1 MKLIKPYFEIIE
13 QESGLEG
20 IYKQIELAGRTCY
33 KSEDK
38 ITPDSAKGFVDRMIK
53 SGHGAMLEHGTVY
66 LKADSE
72 FYNPFIQ
79 PEDGEEEEYNDLFKY
94 GDNNYSVCHEQRSVN
109 GNTIYVTTNL
119 RVLVENNWL
128 DDLKYLCEPT
138 EYHEKRITVKF
149 VLPISISREFLRHRI
164 FSFME
169 MSTRYCNFNK
179 EKFNN
184 EITFIIP
191 YWSSLKE
198 ARYVY
203 WDGDYVEDT
212 TPESLPHTILK
223 HVVGDNDDVFLS
235 VCENAELCYKQLINS
250 GRTPQ
255 EAREVLPLCTKTE
268 LIMTGTIEQW
278 KGFFKLRSPLYGA
291 IGAHPQA
298 AELADK
304 LYIQF
309 KEKNYI

>member
-1 MKLIKPYFEIIE
+1 MRLIKSSIEILE
-13 QESGLEG
+13 QEPGIEG
-20 IYKQIELAGRTCY
+20 IHKQIEKAGRTAY
-33 KSEDK
+33 KSENY
-38 ITPDSAKGFVDRMIK
+38 ITEGSAEKFVNMIK
-53 SGHGAMLEHGTVY
+53 NKNHGACLEHGTVY
-66 LKADSE
+66 LSCSDAE
-72 FYNPFIQ
+72 FIYLGLRY
-79 PEDGEEEEYNDLFKY
+79 EC
-94 GDNNYSVCHEQRSVN
+94 NNYSNVVWEEFAPGHRTKVY
-109 GNTIYVTTNL
+109 ITTNY
-119 RVLVENNWL
+119 RVLYENNWL

-235 VCENAELCYKQLINS
+235 VCKNAELCYKQLINS

-278 KGFFKLRSPLYGA
+278 KGFFKLRSSLYGA

>member
-128 DDLKYLCEPT
+128 DDLQYLCEPT
-138 EYHEKRITVKF
+138 EFHEKESWYVLFAIVAYLMSLYVIEGRLVMLLPRKVLVIAIILRINLVMNLLLLF
-149 VLPISISREFLRHRI
+149 P
-164 FSFME
+164 
-169 MSTRYCNFNK
+169 
-179 EKFNN
+179 
-184 EITFIIP
+184 
-191 YWSSLKE
+191 
-198 ARYVY
+198 
-203 WDGDYVEDT
+203 
-212 TPESLPHTILK
+212 
-223 HVVGDNDDVFLS
+223 VGWM
-235 VCENAELCYKQLINS
+235 LINF
-250 GRTPQ
+250 Q
-255 EAREVLPLCTKTE
+255 NILLLVM
-268 LIMTGTIEQW
+268 MTMEI
-278 KGFFKLRSPLYGA
+278 
-291 IGAHPQA
+291 
-298 AELADK
+298 
-304 LYIQF
+304 
-309 KEKNYI
+309 